1 MATLQYFGTLQIT
14 SCWCGIQM
22 AIPSDLYDYAQRKG
36 STVYCPLGHT
46 FVYGDTQYK
55 RLQAEAAKARAE
67 KERAEQQLV
76 RERARTDQAQAEA
89 QHEKRRAAAAR
100 GQLTKAKKRI
110 GKGVCPCCNRHFANV
125 ERHMENKHPEYTEG
139 DSQ

>member
-1 MATLQYFGTLQIT
+1 MATLQYVGTLQIT

-46 FVYGDTQYK
+46 FVYGDTRYDQLK
-55 RLQAEAAKARAE
+55 REAEEARALKE
-67 KERAEQQLV
+67 NAERALV
-76 RERARTDQAQAEA
+76 RERARVDQARAEA

-100 GQLTKAKKRI
+100 GQLTKTKKRVAN
-110 GKGVCPCCNRHFANV
+110 GVCPCCNRSFANV
-125 ERHMENKHPEYTEG
+125 KRHMDTQHPEYIE
-139 DSQ
+139 SEKV